1 MRSLVI
7 SSNIVSTKSP
17 AAPLEQGLVNDLVDR
32 GVNTTVITSN
42 EDRRDVKAKFKI
54 IYTPFSRF
62 IVFVLLV
69 IGKVFSDLV
78 WLPDAT
84 YYAWGI
90 GAKHK
95 ARKLLKQDSYNY
107 LHSFGFANACHWV
120 CYKVKKSSN
129 IPWVATFFDSWTD
142 YPSRKFHTKFFRR
155 IDQKMERKVAIYS
168 DLIIHDNENI
178 ANLWRERY
186 GVDVARKIIVIPLP
200 FNPSNESRSP
210 LVVHNKEVLTI
221 SHLGTFYEYRDAT
234 AFIEAVR
241 LFCVK
246 HSDMKSRLK
255 INFVGITLK
264 RDIELI
270 SRYALSEVFNIVG
283 RVSAEACQTYY
294 READILLTTTGC
306 FGEDV
311 MFPSKIIKYFYYDR
325 PILGLAGVGSI
336 TKYELEKAGHRT
348 FSPNETD
355 QISDYILGAF
365 KNYGKICNYN
375 HDYWKKFDSTAVS
388 NAYFN
393 EIYKVLSNNT
403 K

>member
-32 GVNTTVITSN
+32 GVNSTVITAN
-42 EDRRDVKAKFKI
+42 VDRRDVKAKFKV
-54 IYTPFSRF
+54 IYTPFSKL
-62 IVFVLLV
+62 IVYVFAV
-69 IGKVFSDLV
+69 IGKVFSDIV

-84 YYAWGI
+84 FYAWGI
-90 GAKHK
+90 GAIHK
-95 ARKLLKQDSYNY
+95 ARKILKQDSYNY

-120 CYKVKKSSN
+120 CYKVKKGSN

-155 IDQKMERKVAIYS
+155 IDQQMERKVAIHS

-178 ANLWRERY
+178 ANIWRERY
-186 GVDVARKIIVIPLP
+186 GAVVARKIVVIPLP
-200 FNPSNESRSP
+200 FNPSNENRTP
-210 LVVHNKEVLTI
+210 LDVRNKEVLTI
-221 SHLGTFYEYRDAT
+221 SHIGTFYEYRDAT

-246 HSDMKSRLK
+246 HCDMKSRLK
-255 INFVGITLK
+255 INFVGNTLK

-294 READILLTTTGC
+294 READILLSTTGS

-325 PILGLAGVGSI
+325 PILGLAGVGTI
-336 TKYELEKAGHRT
+336 TRTELEKAGHRT
-348 FSPNETD
+348 FSPDETE
-355 QISDYILGAF
+355 QISDFILRAI
-365 KNYGKICNYN
+365 KSYSQICNFD
-375 HDYWKKFDSTAVS
+375 HDYWKKFDSITVS
-388 NAYFN
+388 NNYYT
-393 EIYKVLSNNT
+393 EINKVLSND
-403 K
+403 KK